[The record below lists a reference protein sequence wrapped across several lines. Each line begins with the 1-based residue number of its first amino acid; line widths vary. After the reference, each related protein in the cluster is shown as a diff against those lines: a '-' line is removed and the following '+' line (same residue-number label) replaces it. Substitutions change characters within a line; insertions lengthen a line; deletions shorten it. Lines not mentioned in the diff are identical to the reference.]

1 MERLRHS
8 GWRVGTEGDGMGL
21 LMVACV
27 SIETFATIDPLRRR
41 FFGEVVVVDDVGLID
56 AMD

>member
-8 GWRVGTEGDGMGL
+8 GWRVGAEGDWMGL
-21 LMVACV
+21 LMLACV
-27 SIETFATIDPLRRR
+27 SLETFAITDHLCRR
-41 FFGEVVVVDDVGLID
+41 FFGEIVAVEDVGLVD